1 MNKALAFGVSL
12 AVLAGAGLV
21 LAAGDAGSGAGGT
34 PAPLVT
40 LATGQTA
47 GASGAPMVAATPAAR
62 GGRLIAAA
70 AGRGIPDRYICV
82 FRRGEVAPSSAR
94 GAAAEA
100 ARRGGGQLGHVYD
113 AALRGFSISIPA
125 QAAQALMDR
134 NPNIDWCEQDQVA
147 TVIDPL
153 KAAGKPGGGG
163 TQPAQQLPPG
173 IQGVGWASY
182 TGTGRAWVIDTG
194 VDFTHPDLNVVPQN
208 SAGGSANFV
217 TNETSAQDL
226 NGHGT
231 HVSGTIAAKD
241 NGIGVVGV
249 AAGAPVAA
257 VRVLDRRGNG
267 AYSDVI
273 AGVNYVAKYGK
284 AGDVANMSLGGP
296 VSTALDTAVLNA
308 SAVVKFALAAG
319 NETDDV
325 NNHSP
330 GRVNGPN
337 IYTIA
342 AMTWSQT
349 SGTGTWASFSNFNV
363 AVNTVDF
370 IEPGVNIY
378 STWING
384 GYNTISG
391 TSMATP
397 HMAGILLWGTPA
409 TQAGKTVVRTGATDS
424 YAIGFKP

>member
-1 MNKALAFGVSL
+1 MNKALAVGVSL

-21 LAAGDAGSGAGGT
+21 LAAGTGGSGSAAT
-34 PAPLVT
+34 RLVA
-40 LATGQTA
+40 LTGVT
-47 GASGAPMVAATPAAR
+47 ASGAAAPSVVATPAA
-62 GGRLIAAA
+62 GAPGRLIAAA
-70 AGRGIPDRYICV
+70 AGQGIADRYICV
-82 FRRGEVAPSSAR
+82 FRKGDVTPSGVR

-113 AALRGFSISIPA
+113 TALQGFSISIPA
-125 QAAQALMDR
+125 RAAQALMDK
-134 NPNIDWCEQDQVA
+134 NPNIDWCEQDQIA
-147 TVIDPL
+147 TVIDPV
-153 KAAGKPGGGG
+153 KAMAKPGGGG

-173 IQGVGWASY
+173 IQGVGYATY
-182 TGTGRAWVIDTG
+182 AGTGRAWVIDTG
-194 VDFTHPDLNVVPQN
+194 VDFTHPDLNVVPAS

-257 VRVLDRRGNG
+257 VRVLDRRGSG

-296 VSTALDTAVLNA
+296 VSTALDTAVFNA
-308 SAVVKFALAAG
+308 STNVKFALAAG
-319 NETDDV
+319 NETDDA

-342 AMTWSQT
+342 AMTWSQST
-349 SGTGTWASFSNFNV
+349 QTGTWASFSNYSSSI
-363 AVNTVDF
+363 VDF

-397 HMAGILLWGTPA
+397 HMTGILLWGAPA
-409 TQAGKTVVRTGATDS
+409 TQSGKTVTRTGASDT